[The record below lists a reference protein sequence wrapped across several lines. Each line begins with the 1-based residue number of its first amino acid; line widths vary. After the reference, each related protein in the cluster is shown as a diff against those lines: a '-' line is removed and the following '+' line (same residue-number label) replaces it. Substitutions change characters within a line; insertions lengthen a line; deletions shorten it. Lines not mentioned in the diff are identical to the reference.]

1 MKDVKI
7 SDYLWFQEGPGVRNT
22 QYTTSGVKLIN
33 VANLVDGNVDLSTS
47 DRYISEEEAYGK
59 YNHFLADDGDFVI
72 ASSGIKIDYFD
83 KKMGFIKK
91 EHLPLCMNT
100 SCIRFKV
107 LDTNNLEIKYF
118 MYYLKSNSFKK
129 QLFNQITGSAQLN
142 FGPSHL
148 KKMTFPLIELKEQK
162 RIIERLDKTQNI
174 INETK
179 SLLSKYDTLIKSRFI
194 EMFGDPITNP
204 KHWNTKEITEL
215 CENIMGGGTP
225 SKSKPEYFEGTIPW
239 VSPKDMKS
247 LFILDSQDHITEDA
261 VNNSS
266 AKKIKSD
273 SILMVIRSGILKH
286 TLPVA
291 MNKVEVTI
299 NQDMKAFIPSSEIN
313 PYYLLFY
320 FKGIERDVL
329 SGVRAVT
336 ADNIDFNQFKKRHVI
351 LPPKQM
357 QDDFASF
364 VQQIDKS
371 KFEIWLYLNL
381 CYIIEKR
388 VFTYD

>member
-194 EMFGDPITNP
+194 EMFGEPHN
-204 KHWNTKEITEL
+204 NTKYPYKTVGEFTTVTS
-215 CENIMGGGTP
+215 GGTP
-225 SKSKPEYFEGTIPW
+225 DRKNNEYWKDGNIPW
-239 VSPKDMKS
+239 VKTTELQNNELTDVEE
-247 LFILDSQDHITEDA
+247 FITQKGLDE
-261 VNNSS
+261 SS
-266 AKKIKSD
+266 AKMMPIGTLLIAMYGQGKTRGMTAYLGIEASTNQACAC
-273 SILMVIRSGILKH
+273 ILPS
-286 TLPVA
+286 
-291 MNKVEVTI
+291 EEI
-299 NQDMKAFIPSSEIN
+299 NQKYLWYYFILS
-313 PYYLLFY
+313 YDKLRDLA
-320 FKGIERDVL
+320 KGGNQPNLNGNMIKNFPVLMPPIEMQ
-329 SGVRAVT
+329 
-336 ADNIDFNQFKKRHVI
+336 NQYV
-351 LPPKQM
+351 
-357 QDDFASF
+357 SF

-371 KFEIWLYLNL
+371 KFEIWRYLKFSDIMKKIGFRLY
-381 CYIIEKR
+381 
-388 VFTYD
+388 D